1 MHKTGGGPPAAPF
14 NQIEEAIVHM
24 LGKTPEFAGVV
35 SEFFVDSRI
44 EMKRAPNNNNLQAK
58 ICKAQ
63 MVGNTSTLVRAM
75 NTSRYSMISIMVT
88 FV

>member
-1 MHKTGGGPPAAPF
+1 MR
-14 NQIEEAIVHM
+14 M

-35 SEFFVDSRI
+35 SEFFGDSRI
-44 EMKRAPNNNNLQAK
+44 EMKRAPSNNDLQAK

-75 NTSRYSMISIMVT
+75 NTSRFSMISIMVI